1 VAPGK
6 RSPLGA
12 NLGPTV
18 QIRHLGTTL
27 PRTGP
32 GSRTGENARSG
43 PSLPEDERDA
53 KIITARLAP
62 EAREALDAVATRWG
76 LSRSATIA
84 RLAVEA
90 LARRE

>member
-1 VAPGK
+1 MAPGK

-12 NLGPTV
+12 NLRPTV
-18 QIRHLGTTL
+18 KIRHLGTTL

-32 GSRTGENARSG
+32 GSRTGDNARSG

-53 KIITARLAP
+53 KVVTARLAP
-62 EAREALDAVATRWG
+62 EAREALDAVAARWG

-90 LARRE
+90 LARGE